1 MKIILIL
8 TLTSLVLAQTHMM
21 DKYKQQLI
29 FFCSG
34 LIKNVC
40 TKENLEF
47 GNTIFQ
53 NRLNQIKEE
62 AFRKKILSMKAERNR
77 KKKERRKEILIQ
89 LFRRHSLDRHL

>member
-1 MKIILIL
+1 
-8 TLTSLVLAQTHMM
+8 MM

-29 FFCSG
+29 VFCSG

-53 NRLNQIKEE
+53 NSLNQIKEE
-62 AFRKKILSMKAERNR
+62 AFRQKILSMKAERNR

-89 LFRRHSLDRHL
+89 LFRRHFLDRYL